1 MGDSSRSSMTVAA
14 PAEMSPSNGHTLLD
28 WSDDPANAKN
38 WSFPKRMY
46 NTLIPAC
53 LCLTISFG
61 LAAYSPARVEVQHEF
76 NVTST
81 VSILPFSLYVYG
93 LAFGP
98 MISAPLSET
107 YGRRFIYVYITP
119 ISLLFIVGAGF
130 AENIA
135 TLIICRFFAGAIGS
149 SPLAVGAGTLMD
161 IWHGKHGSV
170 AMALFFVTAF
180 LGPALGSL
188 VVSWIAEYKD
198 WQWSQWVTLFL
209 GGSIWILALG
219 AQETYSHPLIRRR
232 AKALGLPVPPSP
244 IPSGLAGMQQLLT
257 VTLTRPLYMLAT
269 EPIVCLCSLYTA
281 FNFCVLFTFLTA
293 FPLIFQ
299 NVYSFSSGQTGLVF
313 LSIAIGCVAGAVLYI
328 IIDHRVHKRK
338 GNVYSDPEQRLWG
351 AMYGSILMPAALF
364 WFAWTARPGVHW
376 MASIVAAG
384 LFGCSNLLIF
394 VSCVLYLTNVY
405 GARYGAS
412 ALAANGVLR
421 YMLGGSFPLFVLPM
435 YHNLGFSWAGSLLG
449 FLTTGFAP
457 IPLIFYKF
465 GPKIRRS
472 SPYTLQKEVL

>member
-1 MGDSSRSSMTVAA
+1 MDDSSSSSMTVAA
-14 PAEMSPSNGHTLLD
+14 PAEMPPSNGHTPLD
-28 WSDDPANAKN
+28 WSEDPENAKN

-53 LCLTISFG
+53 LSFG

-130 AENIA
+130 AKNLA

-149 SPLAVGAGTLMD
+149 SPLAIGAGTIMD
-161 IWHGKHGSV
+161 IWH
-170 AMALFFVTAF
+170 AF
-180 LGPALGSL
+180 LGPTLGSL
-188 VVSWIAEYKD
+188 VLSWIAEYKD
-198 WQWSQWVTLFL
+198 WQWSQWVTLLL

-232 AKALGLPVPPSP
+232 AKALGFP
-244 IPSGLAGMQQLLT
+244 LLT

-269 EPIVCLCSLYTA
+269 EPIVSLCSLYTA

-299 NVYSFSSGQTGLVF
+299 NVHSFSSGQTGLVF
-313 LSIAIGCVAGAVLYI
+313 LSIAIGCVAGGVLYI

-338 GNVYSDPEQRLWG
+338 DDVYSDPEQRLRG

-421 YMLGGSFPLFVLPM
+421 YMLGGSFPLF
-435 YHNLGFSWAGSLLG
+435 AGSLLG
-449 FLTTGFAP
+449 FLATGFAP

-465 GPKIRRS
+465 GPKIRIS
-472 SPYTLQKEVL
+472 SPYTL

>member
-1 MGDSSRSSMTVAA
+1 MDDSSRSSMTVAA
-14 PAEMSPSNGHTLLD
+14 PAEMPPSNGHTLLD

-38 WSFPKRMY
+38 WCFPKRMY

-130 AENIA
+130 AKNIA

-149 SPLAVGAGTLMD
+149 SPLAVGAGTIMD
-161 IWHGKHGSV
+161 IWH
-170 AMALFFVTAF
+170 AF

-198 WQWSQWVTLFL
+198 WQWSQW
-209 GGSIWILALG
+209 
-219 AQETYSHPLIRRR
+219 ETYSHPLIRRR
-232 AKALGLPVPPSP
+232 AKAIGLPVPPSP
-244 IPSGLAGMQQLLT
+244 IPSGLAGIQQLLT

-338 GNVYSDPEQRLWG
+338 GDVYSDPEQRLWG

-421 YMLGGSFPLFVLPM
+421 YMLGGSLPLFVLPM

-449 FLTTGFAP
+449 FLATGFAP
-457 IPLIFYKF
+457 IPLIFYNF

-472 SPYTLQKEVL
+472 SPYTLQKGVL